1 MEISLN
7 GFRYGIALVTL
18 LCAPPAL
25 LIWLLI
31 HPFVSTWRR
40 LGILPSYLFF
50 LSLMILL
57 GWNIWQW
64 RTWLM
69 RIEYGS
75 HSGLFGLSILFTCAA
90 GFLGEKRKMHLNWSA
105 VIGFPELSASNH
117 SRVLV
122 TEGIYSRV
130 RNPRY
135 LETILFFCGIA
146 FFTNYLAVYLAL
158 ALGVPILHVV
168 ILLEER
174 ELTQAFGDA
183 YWTYCHQVPRY
194 IPKLLQ

>member
-64 RTWLM
+64 RTWLT

-75 HSGLFGLSILFTCAA
+75 HLRLFGLSILFICAA
-90 GFLGEKRKMHLNWSA
+90 GFLGGKRKRHLDWLA
-105 VIGFPELSASNH
+105 VIGFSELSASKH

-135 LETILFFCGIA
+135 LEMILFLCGLA
-146 FFTNYLAVYLAL
+146 FFANYLAVYLAL
-158 ALGVPILHVV
+158 ALGLPILHVV

-174 ELTQAFGDA
+174 ELTQTFGDA
-183 YWTYCHQVPRY
+183 YLTYCHQVPRY
-194 IPKLLQ
+194 IPKLFH